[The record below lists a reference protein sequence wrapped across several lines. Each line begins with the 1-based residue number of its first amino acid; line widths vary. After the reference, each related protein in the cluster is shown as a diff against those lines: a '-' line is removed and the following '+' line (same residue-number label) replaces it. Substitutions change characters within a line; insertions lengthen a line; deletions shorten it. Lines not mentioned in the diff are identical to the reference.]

1 MTKTVYVTELKEI
14 KLVKISCRHCG
25 YAMQLPLK
33 IPRELVVHNCPSCGQ
48 SLPISHEEIRSFL
61 GSLSSLQDIM
71 KNKNFSN
78 TLIEIEIE
86 EPK

>member
-1 MTKTVYVTELKEI
+1 MTKTIFVTNVSEI
-14 KLVKISCRHCG
+14 QFIKVSCKSCG

-33 IPRELVVHNCPSCGQ
+33 IPGELVVHNCPSCGQ

-61 GSLSSLQDIM
+61 GSLRSLQDIM